1 MPIQENFDRKKD
13 ESGKTYKRY
22 NISQIRKLVLNTK
35 DIMNIFDI
43 ISLFGG
49 LAMFLYGMRLMGN
62 GLKDS
67 SSGALKKAMEKV
79 TRTPVTSFLM
89 GVCMTAIIQSS
100 TATIVITAGLVGAG
114 IISLRNSLGIVIG
127 ANVGT
132 TVTGQIIRL
141 LDMDAKGISLLEFFK
156 PSTLA
161 PLALIIGI
169 YIIMNKKQGS
179 SEKVGQIIIGF
190 GILFSGLLNMT
201 DTVGK
206 LTETGIIE
214 SLFTMMGDNP
224 VLGYLVGAGVAFV
237 LQSSSATIGILQAF
251 STSGQL
257 SFNEIYAVLVGIY
270 LGDCVTTAIVC
281 NIGARA
287 NAKRVGLVNILFNL
301 SETVLILVTITI
313 AHSLGFLDWIWNVTV
328 HSGGIANT
336 NTIFNLSCAILL
348 LPMLGIYEKI
358 SKKLIK
364 DDQDEE
370 ETHSDKLDAL
380 NPNFFSTPAI
390 AFNACYEVLL
400 EMYQLAR
407 TNVMRSFDL
416 VKKYDEELKKKV
428 DRDENMIDLMADKV
442 NNYLIQI
449 SAHITS
455 NLHIEILNHYYTII
469 GEFEHLGDKATNI
482 CEIAESMQKENIVFT
497 EQAMHELHVLREL
510 LTTVLD
516 YTDTT
521 FRKCNAEAARH
532 IEPLEEVVDDI
543 VELLKGNHME
553 RLQNGECSVFS
564 GTEFLNLLTEVE
576 HISDVCSNVGIATVA
591 RVTPE
596 MKHQIHDYLS
606 VLHSGNDESFNKEY
620 QEARKKY
627 MDLLKKNVPEK
638 VKAAGA
644 AGQKKEMKL

>member
-1 MPIQENFDRKKD
+1 
-13 ESGKTYKRY
+13 
-22 NISQIRKLVLNTK
+22 
-35 DIMNIFDI
+35 MNIFDI

-67 SSGALKKAMEKV
+67 SSGALKMAMEKV
-79 TRTPVTSFLM
+79 TSTPVTAFLM
-89 GVCMTAIIQSS
+89 GVAMTAIIQSS

-114 IISLRNSLGIVIG
+114 VISLRNSLGIVIG

-141 LDMDAKGISLLEFFK
+141 LDMDAKGVSFLEFFK

-169 YIIMNKKQGS
+169 YLIMKKKQGA
-179 SEKVGQIIIGF
+179 SEKVGHILIGF

-201 DTVGK
+201 ETVGK

-214 SLFTMMGDNP
+214 TLFTKMGDNP
-224 VLGYLVGAGVAFV
+224 FLGYLIGAGVAFV

-251 STSGQL
+251 STSGL
-257 SFNEIYAVLVGIY
+257 LAFNEIYAVLVGIY

-281 NIGARA
+281 NIGARS

-301 SETVLILVTITI
+301 SETVLILVSITI
-313 AHSLGFLDWIWNVTV
+313 AHALGWLDWIWNVTV

-336 NTIFNLSCAILL
+336 NTIFNLTCAILL
-348 LPMLGIYEKI
+348 LPMLGVYEKI
-358 SKKLIK
+358 SKKLVK
-364 DDQDEE
+364 DDKDDEAV
-370 ETHSDKLDAL
+370 HSEKLDAL

-390 AFNACYEVLL
+390 AFNACYEVLM

-407 TNVMRSFDL
+407 DNVMRSFDL
-416 VKKYDEELKKKV
+416 VKRYDASLKKKV
-428 DRDENMIDLMADKV
+428 DQDENMIDLMADKV

-455 NLHIEILNHYYTII
+455 DYHIEILNHYYTVI

-482 CEIAESMQKENIVFT
+482 CDIAKSIEKENIVFT
-497 EQAMHELHVLREL
+497 PQAMHELHILREL
-510 LTTVLD
+510 LTNILD
-516 YTDTT
+516 YTDVT
-521 FRKCNAEAARH
+521 FRKCNVEAARH

-543 VELLKGNHME
+543 VEQLKGNHME
-553 RLQNGECSVFS
+553 RLQSGECSVFS
-564 GTEFLNLLTEVE
+564 GTQFLNLLTEVE

-606 VLHSGNDESFNKEY
+606 ELHSGNNEEFNKEY
-620 QEARKKY
+620 KEARNKYLTLLEDKKAE
-627 MDLLKKNVPEK
+627 D
-638 VKAAGA
+638 KALQKGTGA
-644 AGQKKEMKL
+644 RVGQAEQKKDKTL